1 VQITSRDDD
10 GGGGGGDVRRL
21 SQKIVSFEEKYSSRS
36 SPVRAAKTKRF
47 CKEEFVDLQQQQQ
60 QQQHFA
66 KASGNVNRV
75 CVRFR
80 DALRRERLRRRP
92 GRGGVETI
100 FDRVLEL

>member
-60 QQQHFA
+60 QQNFA